1 MTRTLVGLMDSGSR
15 QRSVRWGLQA
25 VLLVGGPGQPVVWF
39 LLSAVV
45 PLALDAPLR
54 ALSSGRGLL
63 AARSLR
69 ALCVAAVVVAG
80 PSHLAIG
87 FAPLLGAALQTGLVF
102 VVAFGV
108 SRYAVPLMVSALR
121 TGRV

>member
-25 VLLVGGPGQPVVWF
+25 GLLVGGPGQPVVWF

-69 ALCVAAVVVAG
+69 ALCVAAVVAG

-108 SRYAVPLMVSALR
+108 SRYAVPLMVSVLR